1 MYSVGELGAVMDRF
15 WSASGLGLSKSSE
28 CLRVSASDLDVKER
42 GERGD
47 SGSCERRW
55 CEDGRIVLDPSV

>member
-1 MYSVGELGAVMDRF
+1 MCSVGKLGAVIDRF

-28 CLRVSASDLDVKER
+28 CLLVSASDLDVKER

-47 SGSCERRW
+47 GGSCE
-55 CEDGRIVLDPSV
+55 